1 MQMNDLRRP
10 CLLVQ
15 VVHVLRHHHHVV
27 AVLQRLDELMALV
40 GLGRIELLAEH
51 VVEIC
56 HQCGV
61 GLPTLMRGN
70 LLHRIVLPQAVIASE
85 RLETTLH
92 RHAGTGEK
100 HYLLLLLPVHFF
112 IVCHNSFSFKHFYL

>member
-1 MQMNDLRRP
+1 M
-10 CLLVQ
+10 Q

-27 AVLQRLDELMALV
+27 TVLQRLDELMALV

-70 LLHRIVLPQAVIASE
+70 LLHRIVLPQAVIAAE

-92 RHAGTGEK
+92 RHAGTREE
-100 HYLLLLLPVHFF
+100 HYLLLLLTIQLLLPVHFL